1 MSGCAGVVRLG
12 YVETVLESVA
22 RRMARPLETLERSGY
37 ALADRMPELGARLL
51 AWLDELESD
60 SDALGRCRELV
71 RGLDSLPADRRADRL
86 RKFTREWREYLKQK
100 ACPNRAYGLPSRAM
114 PQAKPPE
121 TPLPKDGW
129 GVDDLARRPLLYEKG
144 VGPARYERLKR
155 LGLVSVAD
163 LLSCGPRA
171 YQNRRLVPLDRLR
184 AGDEV
189 SVAGELKSVELIR
202 GFRGRKSRLCALLNG
217 EGGSLV
223 LTWFNAAYL
232 AEKLRPGR
240 RLVAFGKVNPRDG
253 GALVNPDFEFL
264 GADED
269 PLAFGGIVPVYGL
282 KEGLGQR
289 YLRTLVRRV
298 LDRYLPKLKDHI
310 PAEVSASLGLPGLA
324 EAFENLHY
332 PPDPDAPVRA
342 RRRLAFDGLFLLQL
356 AVLRERVRLDGT
368 SGAVIEA
375 GGELVRRAL
384 DRLGFELTGAQRR
397 VLERIRHDMARSR
410 PMNRLLQGD
419 VGSGKTVVA
428 LLAMLLAVEAG
439 WQAVLMAPTEVL
451 ARQHHRTFRRVLDP
465 LGVPCRL
472 VTGGVKDRDRRPA
485 LEAIAAGEPGVV
497 IGTTALIQEG
507 VVFPRLG
514 LAVVDEQHRFGV
526 AQRGRLCP
534 PSTNVLVM
542 TATPIPRSL
551 ALTVYGDL
559 DSSVIDEL
567 PPGRRP
573 VDTRWLSGRHAREAF
588 DFIREEAVNGR
599 QAFVVCPL
607 VEESP
612 EPSNPSYAPGKKDL
626 AAATVRYDELRE
638 GPLSGLRLGLVH
650 GRLDSTEKE
659 RTMRAFAA
667 GGLDV
672 LVATTVVEVGIDVP
686 NATVMVVEEAQQF
699 GLSQLHQ
706 LRGRVA
712 RSPHAARCYLLSRRG
727 LTDTAKMR
735 LRAMTETDDGFRLAE
750 LDLELRGPGELLGT
764 RQHGLPDTALATLVT
779 DRRLLEEAREA
790 AHRLLE
796 ADPNLEAHPRLRQ
809 RLESVYGPGDL
820 GVVA

>member
-1 MSGCAGVVRLG
+1 M
-12 YVETVLESVA
+12 ETGLESVA
-22 RRMARPLETLERSGY
+22 RRIARPLEALERSGY
-37 ALADRMPELGARLL
+37 ALADRMPDLGARLL
-51 AWLDELESD
+51 GWLDELESD
-60 SDALGRCRELV
+60 SDALGRCRDLV
-71 RGLDSLPADRRADRL
+71 LGLDSLPADRRADRL

-100 ACPNRAYGLPSRAM
+100 ACPKPSE
-114 PQAKPPE
+114 P
-121 TPLPKDGW
+121 PLPKDGW
-129 GVDDLARRPLLYEKG
+129 SVDDLAGRPLLYEKG

-155 LGLVSVAD
+155 LGLFTVDD
-163 LLSCGPRA
+163 LFACEPRG
-171 YQNRRLVPLDRLR
+171 YQDRSRLVPLDRLR
-184 AGDEV
+184 AGEEV
-189 SVAGELKSVELIR
+189 TVVGELRSVELIR
-202 GFRGRKSRLCALLNG
+202 GFRGRKPRLSAILTG

-223 LTWFNAAYL
+223 LTWFNALYL

-240 RLVAFGKVNPRDG
+240 RLVAFGKVSPQDG
-253 GALVNPDFEFL
+253 GALINPDFEFL
-264 GADED
+264 DAGED
-269 PLAFGGIVPVYGL
+269 PLAFGRIVPTYGL
-282 KEGLGQR
+282 TEGLGQR

-298 LDRYLPKLKDHI
+298 LDRYLPKLQDHV
-310 PAEVSASLGLPGLA
+310 PEEVWAPRGLPGLA
-324 EAFENLHY
+324 EAFEHLHY
-332 PPDPDAPVRA
+332 PPDLDAPERA

-356 AVLRERVRLDGT
+356 AVLRERMRLDKT
-368 SGAVIEA
+368 SGGRIEA

-384 DRLGFELTGAQRR
+384 DKLGFELTGAQKR
-397 VLERIRHDMARSR
+397 VLERIRHDLAQSR

-439 WQAVLMAPTEVL
+439 WQAALMAPTEVL

-465 LGVPCRL
+465 LGVPCHL
-472 VTGGVKDRDRRPA
+472 VTGGVKDRARRPA
-485 LEAIAAGEPGVV
+485 LEAIAAGEPGVT

-573 VDTRWLSGRHAREAF
+573 VETRWLSGRNAREAF
-588 DFIREEAVNGR
+588 DFIREEAARGR

-607 VEESP
+607 VEESL
-612 EPSNPSYAPGKKDL
+612 EKGL
-626 AAATVRYDELRE
+626 AAATARYDELRE
-638 GPLSGLRLGLVH
+638 GPLAELRLGLVH
-650 GRLDSTEKE
+650 GRLDSLEKE
-659 RTMRAFAA
+659 RTMRSFAT
-667 GGLDV
+667 GKLDV

-712 RSPHAARCYLLSRRG
+712 RSPHSARCYLVSGRG
-727 LTDTAKMR
+727 LTDAAKRR

-764 RQHGLPDTALATLVT
+764 RQHGLPDVALATLVT
-779 DRRLLEEAREA
+779 DRRMLEEAREA
-790 AHRLLE
+790 ARRLLE
-796 ADPNLEAHPRLRQ
+796 DDPELEKHPRLKR
-809 RLESVYGPGDL
+809 RLESVYGSGDL

>member
-1 MSGCAGVVRLG
+1 
-12 YVETVLESVA
+12 VETGPESVA
-22 RRMARPLETLERSGY
+22 RRMARPLEALERSGY

-51 AWLDELESD
+51 GWLDELESD
-60 SDALGRCRELV
+60 SDALERCRELV
-71 RGLDSLPADRRADRL
+71 RGLDSLPPDRRVDRL
-86 RKFTREWREYLKQK
+86 RKFTREWRAYLQQK

-121 TPLPKDGW
+121 APLPEDGW
-129 GVDDLARRPLLYEKG
+129 GLDDLARRPLLYEKG
-144 VGPARYERLKR
+144 VGPARSERLKR

-163 LLSCGPRA
+163 LLTCEPRA
-171 YQNRRLVPLDRLR
+171 YQSRRLVPLDRLR

-189 SVAGELKSVELIR
+189 CVAGELTNVELIR
-202 GFRGRKSRLCALLNG
+202 GFRGRKPRLCALLNG

-264 GADED
+264 DAGED
-269 PLAFGGIVPVYGL
+269 PLAFGRIVPVYGL
-282 KEGLGQR
+282 TEGLGQR

-298 LDRYLPKLKDHI
+298 LDRYLPGLRDHV
-310 PAEVSASLGLPGLA
+310 PEEAWAPLGLPGLA
-324 EAFENLHY
+324 EALEHLHY
-332 PPDPDAPVRA
+332 PPDLDAPVRA
-342 RRRLAFDGLFLLQL
+342 RRRLAFDGLFLLQS
-356 AVLRERVRLDGT
+356 AVLRERLRLAETEG
-368 SGAVIEA
+368 GRIEA
-375 GGELVRRAL
+375 GGDLVRRAL
-384 DRLGFELTGAQRR
+384 DRLGFELTGAQKR

-439 WQAVLMAPTEVL
+439 WQAALMAPTEVL
-451 ARQHHRTFRRVLDP
+451 ARQHHRTFRRVLEP
-465 LGVPCRL
+465 LGVPCHL
-472 VTGGVKDRDRRPA
+472 VTGGVKDRARRPA
-485 LEAIAAGEPGVV
+485 LDAIAAGEPGVV
-497 IGTTALIQEG
+497 VGTTALIQEG

-526 AQRGRLCP
+526 VQRGRLCP

-551 ALTVYGDL
+551 ALTIYGDL

-573 VDTRWLSGRHAREAF
+573 VDTRWLWGRRSREAF
-588 DFIREEAVNGR
+588 DFIRGEAEQGR

-612 EPSNPSYAPGKKDL
+612 EKDL
-626 AAATVRYDELRE
+626 AAATARYEELRE
-638 GPLSGLRLGLVH
+638 GPLAGLRLGLVH
-650 GRLDSTEKE
+650 GRLDSAEKE

-667 GGLDV
+667 GKLDV

-712 RSPHAARCYLLSRRG
+712 RSPHPARCYLLSGRG
-727 LTDTAKMR
+727 LTDAAKMR

-764 RQHGLPDTALATLVT
+764 RQHGLPDAALATLVT

-790 AHRLLE
+790 ARRLLE
-796 ADPNLEAHPRLRQ
+796 ADPELEGWPLLRRRLEA
-809 RLESVYGPGDL
+809 VYGPGDS